1 MGYMHI
7 SNLYKDSTVLMFSE
21 CYALEK
27 IHGTSA
33 HISWD
38 ASRRDHKKV
47 MFYAGGEKHERFV
60 ALFDRDALR
69 HAFESMGH
77 DKVVVFGE
85 AYGGSQQKQ
94 AWRYGPDLKF
104 VAFEVK
110 IGDSWLNVPN
120 AEDVV
125 KKLGLEFVHYK
136 RISTKIEDVD
146 AERDAD
152 SEQAIRNG
160 MGPGHRREGVV
171 LRPLEEMTRNNDCRV
186 MAKHKRP
193 EERETAAPRVV
204 GIKLEV
210 LRVAN
215 EIAEEWVT
223 PTRLEHV
230 LDKLPQGI
238 GMEATRDVIS
248 AMVEDVVREGA
259 GEFVDSREA
268 RQAIGKRTA
277 LLFRKRLED
286 ALRQADSSAQDALR

>member
-7 SNLYKDSTVLMFSE
+7 SNLYKDATVLMFSE

-33 HISWD
+33 HISWST
-38 ASRRDHKKV
+38 SRSEKL

-60 ALFDRDALR
+60 ALFDHDALR
-69 HAFESMGH
+69 HSFEMMGH

-94 AWRYGPDLKF
+94 AWRYGPNLKF

-136 RISTKIEDVD
+136 RIPTKMEAVD

-186 MAKHKRP
+186 MAKHKRD
-193 EERETAAPRVV
+193 EERETATPRKVNNQL
-204 GIKLEV
+204 GSQLKI

-223 PTRLEHV
+223 PTRMEHV

-248 AMVEDVVREGA
+248 AMIEDVTREGA

-268 RQAIGKRTA
+268 RAAIGKRTA
-277 LLFRKRLED
+277 LLFRKRL
-286 ALRQADSSAQDALR
+286 QDALGK